1 MSNVNLKGNLK
12 LKKNSKKSSK
22 RSSKKSSKRH
32 SSKHERIMDVED
44 EIANIIDEKFDN
56 NVEDTFMGNP
66 ENLEFDPLHVNY
78 IIPSYDNLNINNYGI
93 SFDKMMGSNQNQF
106 LKNTVN
112 NKFMS
117 MQTQPMQSQPMQS
130 QVQSHVQANNFAT
143 DSEIFSP
150 PQSGGGMKNNH
161 TFRNTRTLRKY

>member
-1 MSNVNLKGNLK
+1 MSNVNLKGNRK

-66 ENLEFDPLHVNY
+66 ENIQFDPLHVNY

-130 QVQSHVQANNFAT
+130 QVQPPVQANNFAT